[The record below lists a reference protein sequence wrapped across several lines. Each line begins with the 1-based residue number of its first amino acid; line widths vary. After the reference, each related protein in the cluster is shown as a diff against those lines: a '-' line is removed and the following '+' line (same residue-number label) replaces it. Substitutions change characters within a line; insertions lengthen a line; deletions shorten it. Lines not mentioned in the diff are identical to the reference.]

1 LIFLGECFSEFE
13 LKFKDILMKRFHFPP
28 SLWVTSI
35 VALVFLG
42 LAIDHTVASS
52 KSDPFYS
59 GISLYERVIQ
69 KVNAFYV
76 EEVDMDMMTR
86 HAIKGALEV
95 LDPHTTFF
103 EPKDYEELMVHTD
116 GEFGGLGIQ
125 ISIRDKYL
133 TVMTPIAGTP
143 AERAGIR
150 SGDRILKIN
159 GKPTK
164 GITLDKAV
172 EQMRGKPN
180 TTVTITIYREGE
192 TEPVDYEIQRA
203 IIKIKSVPF
212 IGLLNDSVGYLQLTT
227 FSQDAGDAVRK
238 GVDSLLELGA
248 KGIVFDMRYNPGG
261 LLTQAQ
267 EVSSVFI
274 PQQKLVVFTKGRLN
288 SYSDSLFT
296 RLKPS
301 LPAGMPLVVLV
312 NGASASAAEIVS
324 GAVQDWDCGVILGDT
339 TFGKGSVQT
348 VLPIDKDR
356 HIKLTTAFYYTPSGR
371 CINRPENGIRGENGN
386 DEDNPEDQV
395 VGEDVD
401 VKKGDEKKKV
411 VSEVYYT
418 ANKRPVFGGGGVIP
432 DTIVEDRIEP
442 YMVRKLMLKD
452 LFFKFSNQIYPSL
465 AKEGV
470 KVDSTFNVS
479 DQLLERFYHYLD
491 SAKFDYSMVA
501 ENKLD
506 DFKVYLGMK
515 KDTTIDVRALEYVK
529 STLPRE
535 DSLKTAQLLTEIEK
549 IMLQVRHSE
558 LKKEAE
564 EIRRGLRMSLIV
576 REIGQDNDYIYKVKL
591 QNDSQI
597 LSAVALINSPKV
609 YKSLLQPKKK

>member
-1 LIFLGECFSEFE
+1 
-13 LKFKDILMKRFHFPP
+13 MNKRNFPP
-28 SLWVTSI
+28 KLWVTSL

-52 KSDPFYS
+52 KSDPFYN

-69 KVNAFYV
+69 KVQTFYV
-76 EEVDMDMMTR
+76 EDVDMDAMTR

-103 EPKDYEELMVHTD
+103 EPKDYEELMVHTE

-150 SGDRILKIN
+150 SGDRILKID
-159 GKPTK
+159 GKLTK
-164 GITLDKAV
+164 GITLEKAV
-172 EQMRGKPN
+172 NQMRGKPGTN
-180 TTVTITIYREGE
+180 VTITISREGE
-192 TEPVDYEIQRA
+192 TESVDFEIERA
-203 IIKIKSVPF
+203 IIKIKSVPY
-212 IGLLNDSVGYLQLTT
+212 IGLVADSIGYLQLTT
-227 FSQDAGDAVRK
+227 FSQDAGEAVKK
-238 GVDSLLELGA
+238 GVDSLLTLGA
-248 KGIVFDMRYNPGG
+248 KGIIFDMRFNPGG

-274 PQQKLVVFTKGRLN
+274 PENKLVVFTKGRLK

-296 RLKPS
+296 NIKPT
-301 LPAGMPLVVLV
+301 LPQGMPLVVLV

-348 VLPIDKDR
+348 VLPIDKER

-371 CINRPENGIRGENGN
+371 CINRPENGIRGDKG
-386 DEDNPEDQV
+386 EDSEDLEEQI
-395 VGEDVD
+395 VGEDSTAETKD
-401 VKKGDEKKKV
+401 VKKV
-411 VSEVYYT
+411 VPSEVYYT

-432 DTIVEDRIEP
+432 DTIVEDMPEP
-442 YMVRKLMLKD
+442 FMVRKLMLKD
-452 LFFKFSNQIYPSL
+452 LFFKFANQLYPSF
-465 AKEGV
+465 AKEGI
-470 KVDSTFNVS
+470 KIDTSFSVS
-479 DQLLERFYHYLD
+479 ETLLKRFYNYLD

-506 DFKVYLGMK
+506 DFKVYVGFRN
-515 KDTTIDVRALEYVK
+515 DTSIDKRTLEYVK
-529 STLPRE
+529 SSIGNE
-535 DSLKTAQLLTEIEK
+535 DSVKMTQLLSEMEK
-549 IMLQVRHSE
+549 ILQKSRRAELDKESDEVRS
-558 LKKEAE
+558 
-564 EIRRGLRMSLIV
+564 GLRMALLV
-576 REIGQDNDYIYKVKL
+576 REMGQDNDYIYKVKL
-591 QNDSQI
+591 KNDAQVLAAI
-597 LSAVALINSPKV
+597 GLIKSPKN
-609 YKSLLQPKKK
+609 YKALLAPKKK